1 MKEFECYLPTK
12 IIFGVGKL
20 KKAGQVLSLFGKRAL
35 IVSDKAMKSLG
46 FVETLEEILKEAKID
61 FVEFGG
67 VEPNPA
73 STKVNEIKKSLQ
85 GEKIDFVIGLGGGS
99 SIDFAKAMAIVL
111 THEGDIW
118 DYVYRSGYT
127 PPEVSDKVL
136 PVVSIVTTSG
146 TGSEVTSYAVLTNP
160 DTLEKSAV
168 WSEKIIP
175 KVAIVDPELTLSLPP
190 RLTASTGIDA
200 LSHALESYIHI
211 NASPYSELVSL
222 ESIRL
227 ISESLS
233 AAVANGENI
242 EVRSKMAWA
251 ATLAGIGITH
261 AGTTLIHGMGQ
272 PMGGRFN
279 VPHGESMAL
288 CFPVVMRNSWMVNLD
303 KFAKISE
310 AMGVRVEGISKR
322 EAARTSV
329 KAVEDL
335 LEDIRLKPT
344 LKEFGITESDFEE
357 LANDALGYF
366 SFCTTAHPWKVDKTQ
381 IIRMYGELL

>member
-1 MKEFECYLPTK
+1 MKEFECYLPAK

-20 KKAGQVLSLFGKRAL
+20 KEVGQVSSLFGKRAL

-46 FVETLEEILKEAKID
+46 FVESLGKILKKAKID
-61 FVEFGG
+61 FIEFAE
-67 VEPNPA
+67 VEPNP
-73 STKVNEIKKSLQ
+73 SSKKVNQIKKSFQ
-85 GEKIDFVIGLGGGS
+85 GEKIDFIIGLGGGS
-99 SIDFAKAMAIVL
+99 SIDFAKAMAIAL
-111 THEGDIW
+111 THKEDIW
-118 DYVYRSGYT
+118 DYVYRSEYT
-127 PPEVSDKVL
+127 PLEVSNKVL
-136 PVVSIVTTSG
+136 PIVSIVTTSG

-160 DTLEKSAV
+160 TTLEKSAI
-168 WSEKIIP
+168 WSERIIP
-175 KVAIVDPELTLSLPP
+175 KVTIIDPELTVSLPP

-211 NASPYSELVSL
+211 NANPYSELVSL

-227 ISESLS
+227 VSESLRT
-233 AAVANGENI
+233 AVANGEDI
-242 EVRSKMAWA
+242 EARSKMAWA
-251 ATLAGIGITH
+251 ATLAGIGITY

-279 VPHGESMAL
+279 VPHGESIAL
-288 CFPVVMRNSWMVNLD
+288 CFPVVMRNSWMVDID

-310 AMGVRVEGISKR
+310 AMGIKVKGMSKR
-322 EAARTSV
+322 EMAKMSV

-335 LEDIRLKPT
+335 LEDIRLKST
-344 LKEFGITESDFEE
+344 LKKFGITETDFEG

-366 SFCTTAHPWKVDKTQ
+366 SFCTSAHPWKVDKAD

>member
-20 KKAGQVLSLFGKRAL
+20 KEAGQVLSLLGKTTL
-35 IVSDKAMKSLG
+35 IISDKAMKSLG
-46 FVETLEEILKEAKID
+46 FVESLEKVLKKAKID
-61 FVEFGG
+61 FIEFAE
-67 VEPNPA
+67 VEPNP
-73 STKVNEIKKSLQ
+73 SSKKVNEVRKSFQ
-85 GEKIDFVIGLGGGS
+85 EKKIDFIIGLGGGS
-99 SIDFAKAMAIVL
+99 SIDFAKAMAIAL
-111 THEGDIW
+111 THKEDIW
-118 DYVYRSGYT
+118 DYVYRSEYT
-127 PPEVSDKVL
+127 PLEVNDKVL

-160 DTLEKSAV
+160 KTLEKSAI
-168 WSEKIIP
+168 WSERIIP
-175 KVAIVDPELTLSLPP
+175 KVTIIDPELTVSLPS

-211 NASPYSELVSL
+211 NANPYSELVSL
-222 ESIRL
+222 ESIKL
-227 ISESLS
+227 VSESLRT
-233 AAVANGENI
+233 AVANGEDI
-242 EVRSKMAWA
+242 GARSKMAWA
-251 ATLAGIGITH
+251 ATLAGIGITY

-279 VPHGESMAL
+279 VPHGESIAL
-288 CFPVVMRNSWMVNLD
+288 CFPVVMRNSWMVNID

-310 AMGVRVEGISKR
+310 AMGVKVEGISKR
-322 EAARTSV
+322 EAARMSV

-335 LEDIRLKPT
+335 LEDVRLKPT
-344 LKEFGITESDFEE
+344 LKEFGIAESDFEG

-366 SFCTTAHPWKVDKTQ
+366 SFCTGAHPWKVGKAE